1 MTNENLGALGGDSP
15 AAFPIRSPHRFAGSP
30 TRRLADSLPQAAC
43 LNDLAAPTVAPSPA
57 ASPFRRLA
65 VSLPQA
71 ACLNDLAAPT
81 VAPSPAA
88 SPPTQP
94 VAAPS
99 TSKSNPLHPP

>member
-57 ASPFRRLA
+57 ASP
-65 VSLPQA
+65 
-71 ACLNDLAAPT
+71 
-81 VAPSPAA
+81 
-88 SPPTQP
+88 PTQP